1 MVNKVGISLDVG
13 RSWRVVPLYMPMQ
26 DSFSVRLGD
35 RGRLVLPAEFRQR
48 LDLKRGDR
56 LIFTMEPDGSVRMT
70 TAAELARR
78 LRGAFAA
85 EEPERSLVDE
95 LIAERRE
102 EARREEAE
110 L

>member
-1 MVNKVGISLDVG
+1 LK
-13 RSWRVVPLYMPMQ
+13 
-26 DSFSVRLGD
+26 SFSVRIGD
-35 RGRLVLPAEFRQR
+35 RGRLVLPAQVRRR
-48 LDLKRGDR
+48 LDLHSGDR
-56 LIFTMEPDGSVRMT
+56 LILQMEPDGSVRMT
-70 TAAELARR
+70 SAAELARR
-78 LRGAFAA
+78 FQGAFAA